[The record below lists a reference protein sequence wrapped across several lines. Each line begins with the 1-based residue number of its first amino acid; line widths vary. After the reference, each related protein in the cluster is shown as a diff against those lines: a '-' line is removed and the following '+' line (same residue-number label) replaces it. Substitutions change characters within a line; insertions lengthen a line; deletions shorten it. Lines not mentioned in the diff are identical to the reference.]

1 MIRHV
6 DKGTTLSKLVPTYLL
21 LTPHSI
27 APVISHHDNIK
38 SQKRST
44 LSRQTINR
52 RLIISL
58 NELGTAFFD
67 PREAVAKFMTSKNRR
82 NRTPDYE
89 LYTNRE
95 FVKRCLATTATYNL
109 YLLLYYC
116 IVIVL
121 LLYF

>member
-6 DKGTTLSKLVPTYLL
+6 EKGTTLSKLVQTYLL

-27 APVISHHDNIK
+27 APERVISHHNNIK
-38 SQKRST
+38 SQIRST

-52 RLIISL
+52 RLIISINGL
-58 NELGTAFFD
+58 SIAFFD

-95 FVKRCLATTATYNL
+95 FVKRFFANDNN
-109 YLLLYYC
+109 LLLYYYC
-116 IVIVL
+116 IIVV
-121 LLYF
+121 F

>member
-6 DKGTTLSKLVPTYLL
+6 DKGTTLSRLMQTYLL

-27 APVISHHDNIK
+27 AAERVISHHNNIK

-95 FVKRCLATTATYNL
+95 FVKRFFANGRNL
-109 YLLLYYC
+109 
-116 IVIVL
+116 
-121 LLYF
+121 

>member
-6 DKGTTLSKLVPTYLL
+6 DKGTTLSKLVQTYLL

-27 APVISHHDNIK
+27 APERVISHHNNIK

-95 FVKRCLATTATYNL
+95 FVKKN
-109 YLLLYYC
+109 
-116 IVIVL
+116 
-121 LLYF
+121 F